1 MAKFRTC
8 IYMHAQIR
16 GIHVWH
22 CVPGA
27 LLLRC
32 AVVHCVDSRAE
43 RKTNSSNDTLR
54 SRRFGAEAITDTANP
69 RLFLCSALKCSP
81 VPFATHCQIMH
92 KKCEPG
98 ETIGYVA
105 FRRVLYNMVK
115 THLYSWQHHLSD
127 SENEDRILSKI
138 VNMKKKFFGDYES
151 TTSTEANQTK
161 RRREREDADAVRNGV
176 ASDEQAARFDVRRSL
191 ALRKVDCSVLGR
203 ALATERQTF
212 EESWA
217 EDYAVG
223 NTLLTQ
229 HLAASEEAY
238 ETSHAS
244 TREKHQRRAEAI
256 NCSTL
261 AVRVFLWEE
270 AEVIA
275 QPLVDYILSLVGHS
289 AYVYYVG
296 AVMKPIGS
304 YGYVREALAS
314 IIPPQKEQETRT
326 PVITG
331 HDGNVLDVTQVLDD
345 LHFEVVHLY
354 SSNQYCNIR
363 MLETCVHRV
372 LHDQP
377 GRLWFGRGLGRFNNK
392 ICDVQRQIDQGSVS
406 SLFLTFAPKKH
417 LVEKEVRVRGNMPA
431 LRTFLND

>member
-1 MAKFRTC
+1 
-8 IYMHAQIR
+8 
-16 GIHVWH
+16 
-22 CVPGA
+22 
-27 LLLRC
+27 
-32 AVVHCVDSRAE
+32 
-43 RKTNSSNDTLR
+43 
-54 SRRFGAEAITDTANP
+54 
-69 RLFLCSALKCSP
+69 
-81 VPFATHCQIMH
+81 MH

-115 THLYSWQHHLSD
+115 THLYSWQQNLSD

-176 ASDEQAARFDVRRSL
+176 ASDEQAARFNVRRSL
-191 ALRKVDCSVLGR
+191 VLRKVDCSVLGR

-223 NTLLTQ
+223 CALVTQ
-229 HLAASEEAY
+229 HLADSEEAY
-238 ETSHAS
+238 ETTHTS

-261 AVRVFLWEE
+261 GVRVFLWEE